1 MCGISRVCALEGVA
15 LLDLVASK
23 IKGSTLVAQEME
35 RLQGV
40 STDQQ

>member
-1 MCGISRVCALEGVA
+1 MALNRVHTLGVA